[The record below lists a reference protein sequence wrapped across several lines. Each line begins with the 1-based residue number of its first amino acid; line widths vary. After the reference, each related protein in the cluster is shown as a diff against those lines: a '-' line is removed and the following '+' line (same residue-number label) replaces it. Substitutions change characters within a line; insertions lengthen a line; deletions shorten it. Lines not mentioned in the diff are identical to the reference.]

1 MPCRRNQAQEARPQ
15 CPAPSPRLVPASPP
29 PPARTRQSPGSP
41 QKVLPEGPGHIPA
54 RNGRPHPPV
63 LLSAVSLVSQ
73 GQKEPR
79 TQDFPL
85 PLAAGGRRQQKRND
99 PRDTGT
105 PALWHTRP
113 TAGPQQAA
121 ASPGKLYGLW
131 VRTWGPACARSIP
144 AKGVEL
150 GDVSPCSQHT
160 AEYAA
165 REIPPGSTRW
175 CRDVQRLPE
184 CDPVSSSPV
193 IEGWGCYLSIPCGS
207 SPKPAVP
214 QAAGFEGSSQ
224 LCLSPGSV
232 FQDRSPGA
240 GAGGGISVIFPVA
253 QIWDQW
259 LPGPHITSHGTGRA
273 PSSLRL
279 QHPPGARQK
288 PSLKI
293 RIGKVLAMF
302 RNVK

>member
-1 MPCRRNQAQEARPQ
+1 M
-15 CPAPSPRLVPASPP
+15 PSP
-29 PPARTRQSPGSP
+29 QSRAGPSLATITSTDQAEPWEP
-41 QKVLPEGPGHIPA
+41 QKVLPEGPDHIPA

-99 PRDTGT
+99 PRDVGT
-105 PALWHTRP
+105 PAPWHTKP

-150 GDVSPCSQHT
+150 GAVSPCSQHT

-165 REIPPGSTRW
+165 REIPPGSTGW

-184 CDPVSSSPV
+184 CDPVS
-193 IEGWGCYLSIPCGS
+193 WGCYLSIPCGC

-224 LCLSPGSV
+224 LCLSPGSA

-240 GAGGGISVIFPVA
+240 GAGGGISVIFPGA
-253 QIWDQW
+253 HGWDWW
-259 LPGPHITSHGTGRA
+259 LPRPPVTSHGTGRA
-273 PSSLRL
+273 PSSLRP

-288 PSLKI
+288 PSLKL
-293 RIGKVLAMF
+293 RNGKVLAMF
-302 RNVK
+302 RHVK